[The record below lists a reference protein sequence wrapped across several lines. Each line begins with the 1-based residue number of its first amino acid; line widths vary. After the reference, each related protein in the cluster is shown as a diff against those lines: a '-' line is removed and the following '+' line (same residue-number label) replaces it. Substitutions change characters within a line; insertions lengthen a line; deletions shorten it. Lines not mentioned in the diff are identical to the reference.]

1 MSGGELTADQI
12 RALLHELGRR
22 LQARGIHGDIKLVG
36 GAALILQGIGNRPT
50 ADIDASYADPATVNA
65 VVTEMAEDY
74 DLAPDWLN
82 SNAAAFVPD
91 NATWV
96 NLEQLDGLTIQ
107 AADTETLLAMK
118 IAAER
123 DKDTLDIA
131 GSFAGSTSPTPTT
144 PSTSPIRNTATTP
157 SPSPQAGTT
166 TSSSST
172 TPSTQPQP
180 SNTTNN
186 FPDQPSRKCL
196 NPARVWITIA
206 DIERSSRPRPLSE
219 RKPFLPRRHP

>member
-1 MSGGELTADQI
+1 MNGGELTAAQI

-22 LQARGIHGDIKLVG
+22 LQAAGAHGDIKLVG

-50 ADIDASYADPATVNA
+50 ADIDASYADPTIIHA
-65 VVTEMAEDY
+65 VVAEMAADY

-82 SNAAAFVPD
+82 TNAAAFVPE

-96 NLEQLDGLTIQ
+96 DIEQPDGLTIQ

-131 GSFAGSTSPTPTT
+131 RLLRRLNITNANDAVNLAYDKYGDHSIPLAAGRENYL
-144 PSTSPIRNTATTP
+144 IVVDDALDAATTLK
-157 SPSPQAGTT
+157 SE
-166 TSSSST
+166 
-172 TPSTQPQP
+172 TQ
-180 SNTTNN
+180 
-186 FPDQPSRKCL
+186 
-196 NPARVWITIA
+196 
-206 DIERSSRPRPLSE
+206 E
-219 RKPFLPRRHP
+219 